1 MVHRCGCSRHM
12 TGKIEYLKDFRELQ
26 GAGYVKFGNNDL
38 AEIKGYGKI
47 TNGDFT
53 INKVAYVEGLKHNLI
68 SVSQLV
74 VGTGLK
80 VSFDEDGSEIEDK
93 STKQCL
99 IKSTRKGELY
109 PLDLTPIT
117 GKPTICLLSRETP
130 DNNWLWHRR
139 FLHLNFKDLSKL
151 VLGDHVRGLPSLKYE
166 NPNLYASIKTKSQ
179 KSFGNHKYQDH
190 CTS

>member
-1 MVHRCGCSRHM
+1 MLQDEQYDNQWYIDSGCSRHM

-26 GAGYVKFGNNDL
+26 GAGYVKFGNNNL

-53 INKVAYVEGLKHNLI
+53 INKVAYVKGLKHNLI

-80 VSFDEDGSEIEDK
+80 VSFDEEGSEIEEK
-93 STKQCL
+93 STKQVL
-99 IKSTRKGELY
+99 IKSTRQGELY

-117 GKPTICLLSRETP
+117 GKPNICLLSRATP
-130 DNNWLWHRR
+130 DNSWLWHRR
-139 FLHLNFKDLSKL
+139 FH
-151 VLGDHVRGLPSLKYE
+151 
-166 NPNLYASIKTKSQ
+166 I
-179 KSFGNHKYQDH
+179 
-190 CTS
+190 